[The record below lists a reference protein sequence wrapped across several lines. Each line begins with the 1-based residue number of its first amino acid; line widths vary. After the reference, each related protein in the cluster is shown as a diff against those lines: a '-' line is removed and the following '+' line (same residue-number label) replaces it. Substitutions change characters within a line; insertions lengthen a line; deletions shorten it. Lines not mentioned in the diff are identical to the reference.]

1 MNYPAPQRLDHIAS
15 LIDAEFVGPAD
26 FEILGQ
32 NEIHVVRPGDI
43 VFVDHPKY
51 YHKALDSAATIILI
65 NQKVECPAGKA
76 LLVHDDPFGAFN
88 KLTRHFRPFVYS
100 NTMIDPS
107 AEIGEG
113 TKIQP
118 GAFVGPNV
126 KIGKNCLI
134 HANATINHDC
144 EIGDYVEIHS
154 NVVVGSDAH
163 YYQKKNDQ
171 YRTLQSGGKVII
183 ENHAT
188 LGAGTT
194 IDRGVSGETIIGWG
208 TKLDNLCHIAHDT
221 RIGKNCLFAAHTGVA
236 GCTVVEDN
244 VVMWGRVGI
253 TSGITI
259 GENAVILA
267 CSCVSKSLEGNKT
280 YFGSPAIEAREAWK
294 QLALI
299 RKLPEIMVRLKA

>member
-163 YYQKKNDQ
+163 YYQKKERSISN
-171 YRTLQSGGKVII
+171 SAV
-183 ENHAT
+183 
-188 LGAGTT
+188 
-194 IDRGVSGETIIGWG
+194 
-208 TKLDNLCHIAHDT
+208 
-221 RIGKNCLFAAHTGVA
+221 
-236 GCTVVEDN
+236 
-244 VVMWGRVGI
+244 GR
-253 TSGITI
+253 
-259 GENAVILA
+259 
-267 CSCVSKSLEGNKT
+267 KK
-280 YFGSPAIEAREAWK
+280 
-294 QLALI
+294 
-299 RKLPEIMVRLKA
+299 